1 MSARDSSH
9 RYAGDFPCACLCEKD
24 SSIPVEENLVS
35 VKKVIAIVL
44 KAVIDMQNIL
54 FLTFAVSCM
63 AKVDGIYKNPLDLIE
78 DLKKARLELKDN
90 ESAETPEQVNL
101 FCYAMLIGS

>member
-1 MSARDSSH
+1 MRMIYLVLGTYHEFLTVLFHVTVAMSARDSSH

-63 AKVDGIYKNPLDLIE
+63 AKVSIHVYFYP
-78 DLKKARLELKDN
+78 
-90 ESAETPEQVNL
+90 V
-101 FCYAMLIGS
+101 CVY